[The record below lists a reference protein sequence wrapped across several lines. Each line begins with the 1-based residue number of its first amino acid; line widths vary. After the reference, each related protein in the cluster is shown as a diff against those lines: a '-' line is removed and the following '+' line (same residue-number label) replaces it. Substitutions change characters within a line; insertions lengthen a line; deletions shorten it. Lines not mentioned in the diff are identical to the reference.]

1 MTSYRRRLEGDLDQ
15 WIASGLVAAENR
27 EVILATIPQSR
38 RLDAATAL
46 AAIGAFLAGAAIIAF
61 IAANWGAIPR
71 LVRFAMI
78 LAAFLAAA
86 VAGAWAAGR
95 ERIVTK
101 NVLLSL
107 AAMIFAA
114 AIGLTGQIFDIAGDE
129 ASALRAAGL
138 AAALLA
144 IAGRA
149 AWPAAAAI
157 GFVLAGDLAAG
168 LGGARGEG
176 SALWWAVGAA
186 PGGAALALLWRSRP
200 LARAAGLAAIV
211 AAFTPPWPPEDLMRE
226 RLLLTAALFAGLA
239 ALARAHRHRFD
250 GVTAEF
256 YAWSVA
262 GGLICFAAAGLGGG
276 AFGVAHAILWLA
288 LSAAVTTLGRHD
300 SDGRVTALGVL
311 SLFAAGAALL
321 FNLGVGLLTSAAV
334 FAGCGLAALAI
345 ALVLRRSRTA

>member
-1 MTSYRRRLEGDLDQ
+1 MSSARRIGLLLGLRRPSRQAAGAAQSRRGLPHLGDSASLGPIGPPGGPMTSYRRRLEGDLDQ

-86 VAGAWAAGR
+86 FAGAWAAGR

-138 AAALLA
+138 AAA
-144 IAGRA
+144 
-149 AWPAAAAI
+149 
-157 GFVLAGDLAAG
+157 
-168 LGGARGEG
+168 
-176 SALWWAVGAA
+176 
-186 PGGAALALLWRSRP
+186 
-200 LARAAGLAAIV
+200 
-211 AAFTPPWPPEDLMRE
+211 
-226 RLLLTAALFAGLA
+226 
-239 ALARAHRHRFD
+239 
-250 GVTAEF
+250 
-256 YAWSVA
+256 
-262 GGLICFAAAGLGGG
+262 
-276 AFGVAHAILWLA
+276 
-288 LSAAVTTLGRHD
+288 
-300 SDGRVTALGVL
+300 
-311 SLFAAGAALL
+311 
-321 FNLGVGLLTSAAV
+321 
-334 FAGCGLAALAI
+334 
-345 ALVLRRSRTA
+345 